1 MPGKGNDRTATGF
14 SAAVVLFFGVFS
26 WAQFPA
32 LCGFMFSSTRLG
44 ADNFRY
50 SLLLG
55 GLLAIVGLL
64 SGLREM
70 LRGPRSAMLI
80 LGAVLSISFIGAA
93 VMATEW
99 FGTSCHALYIEVG
112 NE

>member
-1 MPGKGNDRTATGF
+1 VIVRSKDSGTGF
-14 SAAVVLFFGVFS
+14 STAVVLVFGVFS

-55 GLLAIVGLL
+55 GLLAVVGLL
-64 SGLREM
+64 SGLHAM
-70 LRGPRSAMLI
+70 IHGPRGAILI
-80 LGAVLSISFIGAA
+80 LGAALNVAFIGAA
-93 VMATEW
+93 VTATGW
-99 FGTSCHALYIEVG
+99 FGSSCHALYIEVG